1 MTSLRSIRKGMISWR
16 HVRRTVVNWSLNLL
30 LIALITLILLPIAF
44 MVITSFRGRTDIT
57 NPEAPLIPSVWHVE
71 NYREM
76 WNYVNFGPL
85 YRNSIIVVGT
95 ATLIGTLVA
104 AMAGYALARFPFPG
118 ADAYSLTV
126 MSTQLIPGTLF
137 FIPLYLTFLWIK
149 RTFGLPMTGH
159 NFGAIVL
166 YIGFFT
172 PISIW
177 ILRGFFASLPPDL
190 EEQAMV
196 DGATRFQAFLRVS
209 LPLALPGIVSTAIY
223 IFMTAWEEM
232 FFSYQLGVNT
242 IPVGIRRFVQGAA
255 GTQLRYDYMAA
266 ASVVTTIPLALMFFL
281 LQKRFV
287 SGLTA
292 GAVK

>member
-1 MTSLRSIRKGMISWR
+1 MDWS
-16 HVRRTVVNWSLNLL
+16 HVRRTAVNWLLHLL
-30 LIALITLILLPIAF
+30 LIVLIALILLPIAF
-44 MVITSFRGRTDIT
+44 MVITSFRGRTEIT
-57 NPEAPLIPSVWHVE
+57 NPVAPLIPSERHVE

-76 WNYVNFGPL
+76 WDYVDFGPL

-95 ATLIGTLVA
+95 ATAIGTFVA
-104 AMAGYALARFPFPG
+104 AMAGYSLARFPFPG

-137 FIPLYLTFLWIK
+137 FIPLYLTFLWIR

-166 YIGFFT
+166 YVGFFT

-232 FFSYQLGVNT
+232 FFSYQLEST
-242 IPVGIRRFVQGAA
+242 PSRRHSALRA
-255 GTQLRYDYMAA
+255 GSRGYPTPLRLHGGRLGGHNHTPRPHVLP
-266 ASVVTTIPLALMFFL
+266 ASEAFRQRPDG
-281 LQKRFV
+281 RCR
-287 SGLTA
+287 
-292 GAVK
+292 